1 MQPGFVSPY
10 SPPFFS
16 PSPFCCIFQ
25 STKHDTRELSEASL
39 PPWQA
44 PECRGVIQDSIS
56 PFKNIPT
63 RFSLL
68 RISMSSV
75 WSVPGALGTEQKQPH
90 EQGEGAE
97 LSAGQHKELRGNKP
111 PAPREGDHYCQ
122 LFQLRKLHTSFITA
136 LYTHPWQ
143 PRLHCQAAWVLVDTP
158 DPVLILQ
165 EGCLFFFVFKA
176 SVQYSN
182 APPKS
187 IFTHS
192 TSTVVRFTSQKNK
205 HGMHLC
211 GQALSPDSP
220 QGTVFLSHI
229 CSRHQIL
236 SSAAFSVGGCG
247 SHPVTLQQGVHR
259 SRFNSTSY
267 LPETLTKKISGS
279 ARSHVATRTRL
290 SRHQHLKGGGS
301 EPFEQKHPTADKG

>member
-1 MQPGFVSPY
+1 MCCPIPHL
-10 SPPFFS
+10 FS
-16 PSPFCCIFQ
+16 PTPHFVAFFQ
-25 STKHDTRELSEASL
+25 STKRDTRELSEPSL

-44 PECRGVIQDSIS
+44 PERCGVIQDSIS

-63 RFSLL
+63 TFSLL
-68 RISMSSV
+68 RISVSSV
-75 WSVPGALGTEQKQPH
+75 WSVPGALGTEQIQPH
-90 EQGEGAE
+90 ERGEGAE
-97 LSAGQHKELRGNKP
+97 LSAGQHKELRSDKP
-111 PAPREGDHYCQ
+111 PALREGDHYCQ
-122 LFQLRKLHTSFITA
+122 LFQLRSCTLHSRTA
-136 LYTHPWQ
+136 IYTHPSQ
-143 PRLHCQAAWVLVDTP
+143 PRLHCQAARVLVDTP
-158 DPVLILQ
+158 EPVLILQ
-165 EGCLFFFVFKA
+165 EGCLCFFVFKA

-192 TSTVVRFTSQKNK
+192 TSTVVCFTSQKNK

-259 SRFNSTSY
+259 SQFNSTSY

-279 ARSHVATRTRL
+279 AQSHVATRTRL

-301 EPFEQKHPTADKG
+301 EPFEQKHPTADNG